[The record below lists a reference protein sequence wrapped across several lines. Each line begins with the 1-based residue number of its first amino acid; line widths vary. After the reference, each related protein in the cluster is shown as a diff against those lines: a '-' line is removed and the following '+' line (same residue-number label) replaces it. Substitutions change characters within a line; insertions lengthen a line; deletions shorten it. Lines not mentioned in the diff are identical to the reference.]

1 MSIFKF
7 KQFSIQQDQCAMK
20 VGMDGVLLGA
30 WANIKSATSILDI
43 GTGTAL
49 LALMMAQRSATSVI
63 DAVEIDDL
71 AYQQATHNV
80 AQSAWNNRIKLYSQ
94 SIQEFAKQQDPHY
107 SLIISNPPFF
117 GNENTLANSKQRQLA
132 RSTHSLSHLELLTIV
147 QQLLIPQKGVFCL
160 ILPIQEGEQFIL
172 DAPKYGLYLKKLTK
186 VIPRAG
192 KQANRL
198 LIELCNFEIEQA
210 VHTKLIVRN
219 QGTVYHDYTSE
230 YIDLCKAFYLK
241 M

>member
-1 MSIFKF
+1 
-7 KQFSIQQDQCAMK
+7 MK

-30 WANIKSATSILDI
+30 WANIKSASSILDI

-49 LALMMAQRSATSVI
+49 LALMMAQRSALATI

-71 AYQQATHNV
+71 AYQQAKFNV
-80 AQSAWNNRIKLYSQ
+80 AQAAWHNRIKLYHQAIQDFASSQ
-94 SIQEFAKQQDPHY
+94 NLQY

-117 GNENTLANSKQRQLA
+117 GHNSTLANGKQRQLA
-132 RSTHSLSHLELLTIV
+132 RSTDSLSHTELLSAA
-147 QQLLIPQKGVFCL
+147 QQLLIPQQGVFCL
-160 ILPIQEGEQFIL
+160 ILPMLEGEQFIE

-186 VIPRAG
+186 VIPRIN
-192 KQANRL
+192 KPANRL
-198 LIELCNFEIEQA
+198 LIELSNYKPEKTI
-210 VHTKLIVRN
+210 HTELIVRN
-219 QGTVYHDYTSE
+219 QGNVYHDYTPE